1 MAISKVTKDL
11 RKLLDAQNIPWE
23 DHSGFSYGKTWT
35 DRSNACVEHIYFKSR
50 GNWVS
55 VLYGDDIRGFPHK
68 FLVWEMSNY
77 SYLPRVMDVEKII
90 DKYF

>member
-1 MAISKVTKDL
+1 MKRSKYCQEL
-11 RKLLDAQNIPWE
+11 CDALE
-23 DHSGFSYGKTWT
+23 RYGKTWT

-55 VLYGDDIRGFPHK
+55 VLYGDDIRGFPNK

-77 SYLPRVMDVEKII
+77 SYSPRVMDVEKII